1 MSMAM
6 SVALSRAVGR
16 SAVARHAPAA
26 HALGKRTF
34 ASESSFGWHRLWSA
48 RDLSRAD
55 IDHAIDVATTLG
67 ANSRGAGPWRR
78 AGSPPLES
86 LDVLKGR
93 VLANMFFEPSTRTQ
107 SSFATAMLRMG
118 GTYLNLN
125 VETSSS
131 KKGETLLDTVKVM
144 SEYADALVIRHPSA
158 NVFEQLAGLPPHIPV
173 INAGN
178 GALEH
183 PTQALLDLLCM
194 KTELGSLDG
203 LRITLVGDLKYGRT
217 VHSLSCVLSRFDNMT
232 INLVSPPEL
241 RLPQEWLDNMRAVNP
256 GNTVRELETYK
267 DVVDET
273 DVLYMTRIQAE
284 RFDSVAAYEAVKGS
298 FVLTPADLASSK
310 AIVMH
315 PLPRVNEID
324 PAVDALPGARY
335 FEQVGYGV
343 VMRMALLGLA
353 MGAKM

>member
-1 MSMAM
+1 MHSIGARRLLKP
-6 SVALSRAVGR
+6 APLG
-16 SAVARHAPAA
+16 RHAPASS
-26 HALGKRTF
+26 ALAKRTL
-34 ASESSFGWHRLWSA
+34 ATESAFGWHRLWSA
-48 RDLSRAD
+48 KDLSRAD
-55 IDHAIDVATTLG
+55 IDHAIDYATTLG
-67 ANSRGAGPWRR
+67 RDSRSAGPWRR
-78 AGSPPLES
+78 EGSPPLES
-86 LDVLKGR
+86 LDHLKGR

-131 KKGETLLDTVKVM
+131 KKGETLIDTVRVM
-144 SEYADALVIRHPSA
+144 SEYADAMVIRHPSA
-158 NVFEQLAGLPPHIPV
+158 DVFEQLAELPAHIPV

-217 VHSLSCVLSRFDNMT
+217 VHSLSCVLSRYDNVT
-232 INLVSPPEL
+232 INLVSPPQL
-241 RLPQEWLDNMRAVNP
+241 RLPSEWLDNMRAVNP
-256 GNTVRELETYK
+256 GITIRELETYK

-284 RFDSVAAYEAVKGS
+284 RFDSVEAYEAVKNS
-298 FVLTPADLASSK
+298 FVLTPGDLANSK

-315 PLPRVNEID
+315 PLPRVNEIS
-324 PAVDALPGARY
+324 PAVDTHPGARY
-335 FEQVGYGV
+335 FQQVGYGV

-353 MGAKM
+353 MGAKV